1 MKRKQAPMTP
11 TTTRQHDQ
19 QRNNLMAIERLVERS
34 IAMTDEVWWDEQVL
48 VARMEDKRWCARKD
62 NNNKWQSRKPQAEV
76 QRCMGKWQCRFPA
89 KTLSSMEF
97 SAHSHPH
104 PPSLL
109 LVVGCCWL
117 CCLSSITVVVPLVFR
132 RLFHV
137 CVLSTNH
144 HWWWRWSDPGVEQG
158 QAREW
163 NLFLC
168 WRRCCG

>member
-109 LVVGCCWL
+109 LLVVVGCWL
-117 CCLSSITVVVPLVFR
+117 LVVVGCVAYR
-132 RLFHV
+132 RS
-137 CVLSTNH
+137 LSLYL
-144 HWWWRWSDPGVEQG
+144 SYSGVS
-158 QAREW
+158 
-163 NLFLC
+163 FMYVY
-168 WRRCCG
+168 